1 MKILFLTKYDYMGAS
16 SRYRF
21 FQFYDFYKENNI
33 EITTQAFFN
42 DNYLINLYQGKRDIK
57 AILNAYIKR
66 FIVLFHINKYDLL
79 VIEKEL
85 FPYIPAFFEKILSLM
100 KVKYVVDYDDAIFH
114 QYDNSN
120 NKIIKSFLSNKIAKV
135 MSYSSLVVAGNSY
148 LANYAINKAKVKATI
163 VPTVI
168 DLEKYDKVVVYQKDD
183 NEVVI
188 GWIGSP
194 STSKYLTFL
203 EDVFVDL
210 SQKYNIKVHIIGSTV
225 SPFKN
230 FKAKLIKWSEDSEIE
245 EMKKFDIG
253 IMPLLDSPWER
264 GKCGFKLIQYM
275 GCSLPVVGSPVGV
288 NSEIIET
295 GRNGFLASGQDEWK
309 KSLEILIKDKRIR
322 SSLGI
327 NGRSNVK
334 ALYCKNA
341 IESRL
346 LALMENFYTRNLN
359 EL

>member
-1 MKILFLTKYDYMGAS
+1 MKILFLTKYDSMGAS

-33 EITTQAFFN
+33 EITTQTFF
-42 DNYLINLYQGKRDIK
+42 DDEYIIDLYRGKRNIRS
-57 AILNAYIKR
+57 ILIAYIKR
-66 FIVLFHINKYDLL
+66 FFTLFSVKKYDLL
-79 VIEKEL
+79 VVEKEL
-85 FPYIPAFFEKILSLM
+85 FPYLPAVFERILKLM
-100 KVKYVVDYDDAIFH
+100 GIKYIVDYDDAIFH

-120 NKIIKSFLSNKIAKV
+120 NKIIKLFLSNKIAKV
-135 MSYSSLVVAGNSY
+135 MKYSSLVVAGNRYLSSY
-148 LANYAINKAKVKATI
+148 ATKAGAKATV

-168 DLEKYDKVVVYQKDD
+168 DLDKYDKVVVNQKD
-183 NEVVI
+183 NKEVVI

-203 EDVFVDL
+203 EDVFIEL
-210 SQKYNIKVHIIGSTV
+210 SQKYSIKVHIIGSTV

-230 FKAKLIKWSEDSEIE
+230 FNAKLIKWSEDSEIE

-288 NSEIIET
+288 NSEIIDHVK
-295 GRNGFLASGQDEWK
+295 NGFLATTIEEWK
-309 KSLEILIKDKRIR
+309 DGLEVLIGDKDLRKEY
-322 SSLGI
+322 GKE
-327 NGRSNVK
+327 GRDKVEKYYSRNAVQNK
-334 ALYCKNA
+334 LLKLY
-341 IESRL
+341 
-346 LALMENFYTRNLN
+346 METIYKCA
-359 EL
+359 E